1 MRQLLDRIAWAVAG
15 ISTTLLVLVATGV
28 VDAGSLDPP
37 GPPGPTMKSLE
48 QVEPRTPISSLP
60 YTISQPGSY
69 YVTGNLI
76 GVAGQEGITITV
88 PAVTLDLAGFELRG
102 VPGASNGIYFVVGAR
117 GTYIHNGTVRN
128 WPSSGIYGTGEGVT
142 ISHVNAVDNGQYGIL
157 LSNGVLENCNAS
169 RNGSTGI
176 YTSYS
181 VISGCTT
188 LSNLGGGFL
197 LSSSRLRD
205 CVAAGDTGDGI
216 TAYSSTVDGCVVSYS
231 TDDGIVIED
240 GSQVRNSTSSRNGND
255 GFEVRGNSLAVGNN
269 SYNNG
274 EYTSSSGFWVQNS
287 RNVIDRN
294 FASSGN
300 YQETGFATDGTGNAF
315 INNTSAG
322 HVVNGSN
329 YSIATSATTSGPV
342 AAPNTATNPFT
353 NIAVP

>member
-1 MRQLLDRIAWAVAG
+1 MRQFLDRIAWAVAG

-69 YVTGNLI
+69 YLTGNLT
-76 GVAGQEGITITV
+76 GVAGQQGISITS
-88 PAVTLDLAGFELRG
+88 PSVTLDLSGFELKG
-102 VPGASNGIYFVVGAR
+102 VPGAYNGIYFYVGGRA
-117 GTYIHNGTVRN
+117 YIHGGTVRG
-128 WPSSGIYGTGEGVT
+128 WPASGIYGTGEGIT
-142 ISHVNAVDNGQYGIL
+142 ISYVNAVDNGQYGIL

-188 LSNLGGGFL
+188 SENLGGGFL
-197 LSSSRLRD
+197 LSSSRLQD
-205 CVAAGDTGDGI
+205 CVSAGDTGDGI
-216 TAYSSTVDGCVVSYS
+216 TAYSSTIDGCTVSYS
-231 TDDGIVIED
+231 TDDGIVISD
-240 GSQVRNSTSSRNGND
+240 GSQVRNSTATRNGND
-255 GFEVRGNSLAVGNN
+255 GFELLGNALAVGNN

-274 EYTSSSGFWVQNS
+274 EFTGSSGFWVQGS

-294 FASSGN
+294 QASAGN
-300 YQETGFATDGTGNAF
+300 YQETGFATDGTGNTF